1 MGGGSRNNLTAKA
14 AKDARVKLQDNL
26 TAKAPR
32 TQRFFTLSCS
42 TARLLYFLRAAGPLL
57 ARLRRDDRK

>member
-1 MGGGSRNNLTAKA
+1 MSRQIANVKYFLKNLQKNPQITQISQIFLTAKA

-32 TQRFFTLSCS
+32 TQRFFTLS
-42 TARLLYFLRAAGPLL
+42 
-57 ARLRRDDRK
+57 